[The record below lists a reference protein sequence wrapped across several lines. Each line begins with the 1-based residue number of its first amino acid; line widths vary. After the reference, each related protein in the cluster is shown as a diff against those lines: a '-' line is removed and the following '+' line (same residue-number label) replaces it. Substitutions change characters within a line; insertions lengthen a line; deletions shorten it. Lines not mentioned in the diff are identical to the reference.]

1 MAQTELAP
9 FEKRGRA
16 QLIAALAEARS
27 GISENAGE
35 LADLVNVPKRIRR
48 SLSDAPMKRAA
59 TALVAGLISSRLL
72 SADRR
77 RAQGSESGLIHRF
90 FPDLDFKGVVRLL
103 LKWYLEPGEVD
114 LRALLRERLHDY
126 LK

>member
-16 QLIAALAEARS
+16 QLIATLAEARS

-72 SADRR
+72 SADRS
-77 RAQGSESGLIHRF
+77 RAQDSESGLIHRF